1 MADKT
6 LLILERS
13 GENLNYT
20 KDNGSIILSGV
31 FTEIGVKNKNN
42 RIYEEAEVLPHINEL
57 QEKIKHILCLVN

>member
-13 GENLNYT
+13 GEDLNYT
-20 KDNGSIILSGV
+20 KDNGSIILTGV

-42 RIYEEAEVLPHINEL
+42 RIYFINAF
-57 QEKIKHILCLVN
+57 